1 MMKLSHSVFQLFTV
15 LAVCEIS
22 TSAFSVS
29 CTNINTP
36 ASGVRTTVSWNPRS
50 PRNICSNKY
59 AAHRRTKIATCQLS
73 MATDANNGEKRNESR
88 EDQPNSESESE
99 DNVTTEW
106 ESLFIRIARM
116 RLEEE
121 HTQRF
126 IKSRPAKLPYGEC
139 KKWVQAQNMWHSK
152 EDWYEWVEQG
162 ESLSAYIPSDPEAY
176 FSHSGTW
183 ISWYDFLGC

>member
-1 MMKLSHSVFQLFTV
+1 MKLSHSIFQLFTA
-15 LAVCEIS
+15 LAVCGIS

-36 ASGVRTTVSWNPRS
+36 ASGVRTTASWNPRS
-50 PRNICSNKY
+50 PRSICSNNY
-59 AAHRRTKIATCQLS
+59 AAHRRTEIATCQLS
-73 MATDANNGEKRNESR
+73 MATNANNGEKRNESR

-126 IKSRPAKLPYGEC
+126 IKSRPAKLPYKEC

-152 EDWYEWVEQG
+152 EDWYEWVEQC